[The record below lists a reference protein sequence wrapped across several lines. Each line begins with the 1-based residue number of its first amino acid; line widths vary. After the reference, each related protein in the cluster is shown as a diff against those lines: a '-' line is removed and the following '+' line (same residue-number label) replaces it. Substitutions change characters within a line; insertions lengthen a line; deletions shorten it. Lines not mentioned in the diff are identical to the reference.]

1 LYVLE
6 CAMYE
11 SVTGVV
17 LIVECFHRAVLDTD
31 SQLRLIHMFGAVI
44 SGSQVNNTCLLS
56 YH

>member
-1 LYVLE
+1 
-6 CAMYE
+6 MYE